1 MSRTINFSVHVGD
14 RGFEKQVVDGVEQN
28 IKTISYTYT
37 PEEGSGLETKQWFIG
52 EHQVGQQHWTN
63 MNIFFTEKFADE
75 WAVALGYDLDEYD
88 SHFITGDKCLIERK
102 GKLKDQAKIDK
113 YLKPNPSNIAPPR
126 TPEVL

>member
-28 IKTISYTYT
+28 VKTISYTYT

-63 MNIFFTEKFADE
+63 MNMFFTEKFADE

-102 GKLKDQAKIDK
+102 GKLKDQSKIDR